1 MSPTPFPG
9 LLHVRCT
16 QVLSP
21 AVPPARLLLL
31 FFPSP
36 RTGRPLQAC
45 CALSGEVPCPAS
57 YPSRPPGDEDTN
69 QLLTVQSSD
78 QSRVLNSSKP
88 NFSASALL
96 LLEGMCCGELLET
109 LIRLLQKLLFLKID
123 PVFVALILH
132 SYRCT
137 SPGGRRG
144 CRNPWCFT
152 TLLW

>member
-1 MSPTPFPG
+1 MSDAPKSLAQLCHLQDCSCFSSLPHERGGHFRPA
-9 LLHVRCT
+9 VRCLARYLV
-16 QVLSP
+16 QP
-21 AVPPARLLLL
+21 ATI
-31 FFPSP
+31 S
-36 RTGRPLQAC
+36 T
-45 CALSGEVPCPAS
+45 
-57 YPSRPPGDEDTN
+57 PGDEDTS

-78 QSRVLNSSKP
+78 QSRVLNSRKP